1 MTINIKKYRAAG
13 MLALSLLILVAIL
26 ITIGIGKAHA
36 ESSDLTY
43 RLGSTGDITYK
54 ENENKVYYTRKHFS
68 SGSGIKYYTRLF
80 VISLK
85 EVSESDDISR
95 IDETGDYKLELLVAS
110 DGRSVKESEADKT
123 KSFYWYDSDYADDDG
138 YITTTYVIDG
148 SLLLN
153 LLDEAAAVGKYGK
166 LYIHHVFAVTGGSN
180 DDSWHR
186 TYHVTNDVPYYTY
199 SSLFTLK
206 WNNTEATHASQEAC
220 MNIPVPFKSFCDVY
234 TAYYNEE
241 GVVVRQ
247 EKGRLTGNAVWNKTV
262 PYIITDRLGRKYV
275 SVAPGTR
282 KDITGNTMK
291 ALYIY
296 NTDPLNK
303 SFFPAWNLNRD
314 LDHVNGSD
322 IRAEDA
328 AALNHIQ
335 GGYKERQDNIYTF
348 PGLKSGIF
356 DVILYVPVTLY
367 DEDAGGAGTTPGPD
381 VTPTP
386 DITSGLTPDPDTTPF
401 PDPDITPFPDPDI
414 TPVLTPAIDD
424 PAFYDASVFVR
435 YFHYDHYS
443 GNITLL
449 KTEMKTNPDSRNG
462 HFGYNDSYSIGIDS
476 TIYKDGRMYEPDMLD
491 GILYGDN
498 ASIMV
503 SGQLDYIAAINLSD
517 QGVYGYVQGSL
528 NRGTETSV
536 DFETADSGGYY
547 TVFILCREMTAQNT
561 LVLKYIDTESGD
573 VINEKIEND
582 YFNGASLFWHGINGE
597 LSWAL
602 PVRIESEIETEDG
615 LCYIPAFVQEGAATT
630 HTGACTGSE
639 RTHDYYGFGSGNAV
653 TRYCETCGKVR
664 RITYYDRSPY
674 EPDAITSVYD
684 NNSYRDA
691 YHSYRIF
698 DRDTCGD
705 VRADLVAENAYAT
718 QNRVFSTSYNGCS
731 SYEYD
736 YDPDSK
742 RLWLRIPGSP
752 DSGHRSIT
760 FDPQKDTGYGAGV
773 IYIPCVLSEKRK
785 PIKIRIVNDNLK
797 YVQYHYT
804 NTDIPQLVTG
814 YDATPF
820 SLLID
825 EYGDD
830 VMVSFGM
837 DVETSDGI
845 RLKADTWNILYP
857 GYFLPSDVS
866 EGIYTVSAAVFGTD
880 GKITDIDET
889 ELEISGRLY
898 GLTLYNVN
906 SENPEWRDVFDLGDE
921 NKYKGYNMYAGTDV
935 YNEEKN
941 DTDIRKHHD
950 GTFDDGFTDESLY
963 YYSVGLNDENGIA
976 VADTDGNNRL
986 QKYTLPLM
994 DGASPVA
1001 LNSGMLKSGYT
1012 WSFCIKTRGSR
1023 MEEEHSEIIITP
1035 VFYHIGT
1042 DGTKQQV
1049 DIWYQG
1055 TGKSGGNYIKL
1066 SGSVKA
1072 KSIFDISG
1080 NNDTGTNAV
1089 ISTTGTTGEKTWLF
1103 NYSLPDTWYCCRF
1116 GFDMD
1121 GYLDKYD
1128 GCTFEED
1135 FWEKDG
1141 YLAVN
1146 FQIEAKDASGN
1157 VIMTYSNLSENIQL
1171 GMCDMWETEGY
1182 DPEKT
1187 DCYGNTFPLQEGD
1200 VILVRIPGS
1209 TIKRGSGIP
1218 DPPTNL
1224 SEDTFIK
1231 TGSYPYLSFPR

>member
-1 MTINIKKYRAAG
+1 MTINIKKYRAVG

-123 KSFYWYDSDYADDDG
+123 KSFYWYDSDDADDDG

-153 LLDEAAAVGKYGK
+153 LLDEAAAVGKHGK

-186 TYHVTNDVPYYTY
+186 TYQVTNDVPYYTY

-247 EKGRLTGNAVWNKTV
+247 EKGRLSGNAVWNKTV
-262 PYIITDRLGRKYV
+262 PYTITDRLGRKYV

-291 ALYIY
+291 AVYVY

-303 SFFPAWNLNRD
+303 AFFPTWNLRRD
-314 LDHVNGSD
+314 LELVNGAD
-322 IRAEDA
+322 IRTEDA
-328 AALNHIQ
+328 VALNHIL
-335 GGYKERQDNIYTF
+335 GGYRERQDNIYTF
-348 PGLKSGIF
+348 SGLKSGIF
-356 DVILYVPVTLY
+356 DVILYVPVTSY
-367 DEDAGGAGTTPGPD
+367 KEDDGGAGTTPGPD
-381 VTPTP
+381 DTPTP
-386 DITSGLTPDPDTTPF
+386 DITPGPDLTPYPDII

-414 TPVLTPAIDD
+414 TPVLSPAADED
-424 PAFYDASVFVR
+424 QAFHDASVFVR
-435 YFHYDHYS
+435 YFYYDTLT
-443 GNITLL
+443 GDITLL

-462 HFGYNDSYSIGIDS
+462 HFGYNSSFNINLNSVIN
-476 TIYKDGRMYEPDMLD
+476 KDGRVYEPDTLD

-498 ASIMV
+498 ESILV
-503 SGQLDYIAAINLSD
+503 SGKLDYIAAINLND
-517 QGVYGYVQGSL
+517 PGVFGDAPGSL
-528 NRGTETSV
+528 NKGTDFSV
-536 DFETADSGGYY
+536 EFQTKENGGYY
-547 TVFILCREMTAQNT
+547 TVFVLCREQSAQNT
-561 LVLKYIDTESGD
+561 LVLKYMDTESGD
-573 VINEKIEND
+573 VVKEVIEKD
-582 YFNGASLFWHGINGE
+582 FFNGKSLYWHGINGE
-597 LSWAL
+597 LAWAL
-602 PVRIESEIETEDG
+602 PVRIEVEIESEDG
-615 LCYIPAFVQEGAATT
+615 KCYIPSFVQEDAAKTF
-630 HTGACTGSE
+630 TGACSGSE
-639 RTHDYYGFGSGNAV
+639 RTHDYYGFGSGNAR
-653 TRYCETCGKVR
+653 TWYCETCGKVR
-664 RITYYDRSPY
+664 RITYYDRSPN

-691 YHSYRIF
+691 YHNYRVF
-698 DRDTCGD
+698 DKETSGD
-705 VRADLVAENAYAT
+705 IRAEFINATAYSI
-718 QNRVFSTSYNGCS
+718 QNRVFTTAYNSCS

-736 YDPDSK
+736 YDAESG
-742 RLWLRIPGSP
+742 RLWLMLPGSP

-760 FDPQKDTGYGAGV
+760 FDPEKDTGYGAGV
-773 IYIPCVLSEKRK
+773 IYIPCVPSEKRN
-785 PIKIRIVNDNLK
+785 PIKLHIVNDNLK
-797 YVQYHYT
+797 YVQYHYADP
-804 NTDIPQLVTG
+804 DIPQIVTG
-814 YDATPF
+814 YNDTPF
-820 SLLID
+820 SLVID

-830 VMVSFGM
+830 VMVCFGM
-837 DVETSDGI
+837 DVTTTAGV
-845 RLKADTWNILYP
+845 RLRAGTWNILYP
-857 GYFLPSDVS
+857 GYTIPIDVP
-866 EGIYTVSAAVFGTD
+866 EGIYTVSAAVFGAN
-880 GKITDIDET
+880 GNITDIDET
-889 ELEISGRLY
+889 ELEVSGRLY
-898 GLTLYNVN
+898 GLTLYDVD
-906 SENPEWRDVFDLGDE
+906 SENTEWKNVFRLGGE
-921 NKYKGYNMYAGTDV
+921 NKYAGTKGYDKEESGTDIT
-935 YNEEKN
+935 E
-941 DTDIRKHHD
+941 RPD
-950 GTFDDGFTDESLY
+950 GTFIDGFDEERIY
-963 YYSVGLNDENGIA
+963 YYSVGLNDENGTA
-976 VADTDGNNRL
+976 VADTDGNARL
-986 QKYTLPLM
+986 PKYTLPLM
-994 DGASPVA
+994 DGSSPVVK
-1001 LNSGMLKSGYT
+1001 NSGMLKSGYT
-1012 WSFCIKTRGSR
+1012 WSFCIKTKGSR
-1023 MEEEHSEIIITP
+1023 MEDELSEVRITP
-1035 VFYHIGT
+1035 VFYHIGK
-1042 DGTKQQV
+1042 DGV
-1049 DIWYQG
+1049 RVRADIWCLG
-1055 TGKSGGNYIKL
+1055 KGKSGENYINNAGTVRAEAL
-1066 SGSVKA
+1066 P
-1072 KSIFDISG
+1072 DIT
-1080 NNDTGTNAV
+1080 DTGERIWV
-1089 ISTTGTTGEKTWLF
+1089 FK
-1103 NYSLPDTWYCCRF
+1103 YSLPDMWYCCRY
-1116 GFDMD
+1116 GFDME

-1135 FWEKDG
+1135 FWERDG

-1157 VIMTYSNLSENIQL
+1157 VIMSYSNLNENIQL

-1187 DCYGNTFPLQEGD
+1187 DCYGETFPLQEGD
-1200 VILVRIPGS
+1200 VILVRVPGS